1 MTTTTIQQMYDIAT
15 AAGGIEVG
23 DIPYRRS
30 TVTFGG
36 KAETKDGLHVATVS
50 YRTQY
55 THLTNDRLWI
65 LNFGL
70 GTDPVDSDDIGFGN
84 YAFETREACES
95 AKAALL
101 AL

>member
-1 MTTTTIQQMYDIAT
+1 MTTTIQQMRDIST

-23 DIPYRRS
+23 EIPYRRS
-30 TVTFGG
+30 TVTVGG
-36 KAETKDGLHVATVS
+36 KAETKDGLHVATVT

-55 THLTNDRLWI
+55 THLTEGRSWV

-70 GTDPVDSDDIGFGN
+70 GTDPVESDDIGFGN
-84 YAFETREACES
+84 YAFETNEASET